1 MAAKAGN
8 TQFEHFLVLGRAIP
22 EGETVY
28 VLRKKKTSTDPK
40 DLENPIYVYDAS
52 SGKEYD
58 LADPSIPLISIGS
71 LVSTENIYANVQ
83 PFEVPNLMTFDVENH
98 KQWRAFFTKK
108 YPKPEV
114 TTCQEAEIEYSA
126 PDPEKAELLEREIL
140 ETVQNDLRT
149 WRENEVGARRGTVS
163 TRLLRNVGNAL
174 KGTLEDFE
182 KALRGEEE
190 FNEDVYR
197 GKLREISN
205 LQGLFHNKSLHG
217 FPINCPFTDMKSIL
231 AKVRDTNI
239 HHNEAKD
246 VKFACAVKVFPYP
259 NEIFSVWVFLLSECE
274 KQNTV

>member
-1 MAAKAGN
+1 MSDDETPKKKLSAKERIA
-8 TQFEHFLVLGRAIP
+8 R
-22 EGETVY
+22 
-28 VLRKKKTSTDPK
+28 RKKKK
-40 DLENPIYVYDAS
+40 GN
-52 SGKEYD
+52 KK
-58 LADPSIPLISIGS
+58 LISSPSSDDNDKNNG
-71 LVSTENIYANVQ
+71 
-83 PFEVPNLMTFDVENH
+83 
-98 KQWRAFFTKK
+98 
-108 YPKPEV
+108 KP
-114 TTCQEAEIEYSA
+114 
-126 PDPEKAELLEREIL
+126 P
-140 ETVQNDLRT
+140 
-149 WRENEVGARRGTVS
+149 
-163 TRLLRNVGNAL
+163 
-174 KGTLEDFE
+174 
-182 KALRGEEE
+182 GEEE